1 MYLTHIKRNMLEKD
15 KGGTL
20 EKTLNLKQPSLAI
33 TAHLKIDATCTHCNT
48 IDTFYLENE
57 CKIERERPLRPF
69 ATQAMLAQ
77 QWRKLSTC

>member
-1 MYLTHIKRNMLEKD
+1 MYPTLIKRNMLEKD

-33 TAHLKIDATCTHCNT
+33 TTHLKINATCTHCNT
-48 IDTFYLENE
+48 IDTFYLENT
-57 CKIERERPLRPF
+57 CKIERKRPPRPF

-77 QWRKLSTC
+77 QWKKLSTC